1 MRERGLKGNVGGKGP
16 LQSRLQQLDE
26 NMDIKRHVGGKS
38 AKRRSQWA
46 ITKESKCVFFGSQLG
61 VTLDFFQSPCVQY
74 CIALLASSGKPYM
87 ATHGTLSARYPPH
100 VRHGVPSYQG

>member
-74 CIALLASSGKPYM
+74 CIALLASTGKPYM
-87 ATHGTLSARYPPH
+87 ALSLRATHPM
-100 VRHGVPSYQG
+100 

>member
-1 MRERGLKGNVGGKGP
+1 MRERGLKGNVVGKGP

-46 ITKESKCVFFGSQLG
+46 ITEESKCVFFGSELG
-61 VTLDFFQSPCVQY
+61 VTLDFFQSPCIQY
-74 CIALLASSGKPYM
+74 CIALAVNPTWPLPALSLS
-87 ATHGTLSARYPPH
+87 ATH
-100 VRHGVPSYQG
+100 PSYQGQ